1 MPWVQAM
8 YMTLYIAT
16 MTTCRLF
23 MLGIAMQ
30 WNHSCISSSCTERYR
45 PYFVDGLEL
54 GHVDGLE
61 LGHVLVG
68 CVCCLCQM
76 ESVIQVYM

>member
-30 WNHSCISSSCTERYR
+30 WSHSCISSSCTERYR
-45 PYFVDGLEL
+45 PYFI
-54 GHVDGLE
+54 DGLE

-76 ESVIQVYM
+76 ESVIQVYIYVDLVMM